1 MGERTRVPELQQ
13 DPAADEG
20 LILSG
25 QGDRSHLEL
34 ERDALRRQLAAAEE
48 NERRRLARELHD
60 QLGQHL
66 AALSLGLDEVSGL
79 LPDDSPA
86 LPRLA
91 SLMRLTTL
99 LTRDVRYLA
108 LELRPPELDDVGLES
123 AMATYIDTWMSRY
136 RMAVDFEVT
145 GAGGAPTAEASSTIY
160 RIMQEALTNVAKHSA
175 ASQVSVIL
183 EFTPNAARLIV
194 EDDGRGFDVANRRVE
209 ARAEMRLGLAG
220 MQERATLLGGTLE
233 IESEPGEGTTLFV
246 SLPAEAG

>member
-1 MGERTRVPELQQ
+1 MPERTRVP
-13 DPAADEG
+13 DA
-20 LILSG
+20 
-25 QGDRSHLEL
+25 

-66 AALSLGLDEVSGL
+66 TALTLGLDEVVGL

-91 SLMRLTTL
+91 SLLRLTTL

-123 AMATYIDTWMSRY
+123 AMATYIDKWASRY
-136 RMAVDFEVT
+136 SVAVEFEVT
-145 GAGGAPTAEASSTIY
+145 GAGSVPGAEASSAVY
-160 RIMQEALTNVAKHSA
+160 RILQEALTNVAKHSSA
-175 ASQVSVIL
+175 RHVSVIL
-183 EFTPNAARLIV
+183 EFAPSDVRLIV
-194 EDDGRGFDVANRRVE
+194 EDDGRGFDVARRRVQ
-209 ARAEMRLGLAG
+209 ARAESRLGLAG

-233 IESEPGEGTTLFV
+233 IESAPGEGTTLFV
-246 SLPAEAG
+246 ALPASSQ